1 MGSICNLCIVKLC
14 FRFAADILKGSFN
27 NEGSIYMTIH
37 GAEKM
42 KKKSELTA
50 GRRLLILL
58 AVFCLGGISG
68 CGGQAQENTQSSIES
83 SSETA
88 AAAEDAYPVYREED
102 MAQTGTEIP
111 IEEPYLGG
119 GMLRLL
125 DSEDGGQNLSC
136 VMQTVQGAV
145 IVVDGGRST
154 DRDHL
159 VETIQEL
166 GGTVDAWLIT
176 HPHNDH
182 VGALT
187 EILNMD
193 PLPVDIEKIY
203 YCFLDRD
210 YYEQGENQG
219 RMADYDNLMAAF
231 ENLPEGVLCSPLSQW
246 QEIVVN
252 GALITVMN
260 EPFACEQN
268 TFNNSSVGYRIDM
281 GGKRILFLGDM
292 GWQAGDNLLEV
303 CPREELRADVV
314 QMAHH
319 GQSGVEKNVYEAIL
333 PEVCL
338 WPTPQWLWDNELDG
352 VAGAGPYWT
361 QEVRTWMKDLGVKR
375 NLCIKDGDQI
385 LR

>member
-1 MGSICNLCIVKLC
+1 M
-14 FRFAADILKGSFN
+14 AANKP
-27 NEGSIYMTIH
+27 
-37 GAEKM
+37 EKI
-42 KKKSELTA
+42 KKKRKRIILP
-50 GRRLLILL
+50 LILL
-58 AVFCLGGISG
+58 AAFVFVLSG
-68 CGGQAQENTQSSIES
+68 CGGQTGKSTGTDAVSENSAGVAADVTDAYGQNEAET
-83 SSETA
+83 ETA
-88 AAAEDAYPVYREED
+88 ADETYPVYREED
-102 MAQTGTEIP
+102 MAQTGNDIP
-111 IEEPYLGG
+111 VDDPYFEGG
-119 GMLRLL
+119 TLMLL
-125 DSEDGGQNLSC
+125 DSADGGQNLSC
-136 VMQTVQGAV
+136 VLQTAEGSV
-145 IVVDGGRST
+145 IVVDGGRDADSE
-154 DRDHL
+154 HL
-159 VETIQEL
+159 IEVIKRM
-166 GGTVDAWLIT
+166 GGTVNAWLIT

-187 EILNMD
+187 EILGMD
-193 PLPVDIEKIY
+193 PLPLNIEKIY
-203 YCFLDRD
+203 YCFLERD

-231 ENLPEGVLCSPLSQW
+231 ENLPERVLCSPLSQW

-281 GGKRILFLGDM
+281 GGKCILFLGDM

-303 CPREELRADVV
+303 CPREELKADVV